1 MASIHVK
8 PNGAFIV
15 RWRVD
20 GKLRAKQFKDR
31 ANAEAFK
38 RELETPAQPVH
49 VPEAFT
55 VAGYLQG
62 VIDRDH
68 SLRPTTRETYA
79 RTLRNHVAG
88 TALAGTDIRH
98 VGVDQLRDFWASLPG
113 DRPGILRSV
122 RMLLS
127 KACNAA
133 YREGVIDASPMARA
147 GLKAPSKRRQVE
159 IVPLTV
165 EEIERLAAAAV
176 TPRDRAAILLMA
188 YAGLRAG
195 EVGGLRE
202 QDVDFDGARLH
213 LRQQAVGSRAGK
225 SLTPLKTRA
234 ARRTVSIPQSV
245 LAELRE
251 LPATEDGRLF
261 SETGGGLWVHQGI
274 TNAVQ
279 RAARRAGMRPV
290 HAHLLR
296 HTAVSLL
303 IDSGANAR
311 AIQALIGHSDIKLTL
326 GTYGHLFDTGGAA
339 LAASMEA
346 RRAQHAQRDDP

>member
-8 PNGAFIV
+8 PNGAFMV

-20 GKLRAKQFKDR
+20 GKLRAKQFNDR
-31 ANAEAFK
+31 ADAEAFK
-38 RELETPAQPVH
+38 RELETPVEPVH
-49 VPEAFT
+49 VPEGFT

-98 VGVDQLRDFWASLPG
+98 VGVDQLRDFWATLPS

-127 KACNAA
+127 KSFNAA

-147 GLKAPSKRRQVE
+147 GLKAPSKQRQVE
-159 IVPLTV
+159 VVPLSVPEV
-165 EEIERLAAAAV
+165 EVLAAAAV
-176 TPRDRAAILLMA
+176 SHRDRVAILLMA

-234 ARRTVSIPQSV
+234 ARRTVSIPKSV
-245 LAELRE
+245 RDELRA
-251 LPATEDGRLF
+251 LRPAADGRLF
-261 SETGGGLWVHQGI
+261 
-274 TNAVQ
+274 
-279 RAARRAGMRPV
+279 P
-290 HAHLLR
+290 
-296 HTAVSLL
+296 
-303 IDSGANAR
+303 
-311 AIQALIGHSDIKLTL
+311 
-326 GTYGHLFDTGGAA
+326 
-339 LAASMEA
+339 EA
-346 RRAQHAQRDDP
+346 